1 MNKSLNAEIHD
12 KFNRLFFYNLMY
24 SINSTSYC
32 AVEAASNE
40 SPIGNLTLYLS
51 DFARV

>member
-1 MNKSLNAEIHD
+1 MQ
-12 KFNRLFFYNLMY
+12 KFTINLIGYSSNLMY